1 MAHVKGRRVYLSGPM
16 TGMEDWNR
24 TTFDAAEKRLVCEP
38 FDVMGV
44 YNPADNIDEMRSLSH
59 EEAMYLSMHS
69 LMSIDVADS
78 KFVPYYEV
86 LVSLPGWERSAGA
99 RLEREVA
106 VACGIEV
113 CDLDEVVE

>member
-1 MAHVKGRRVYLSGPM
+1 M

-38 FDVMGV
+38 FDVMWI
-44 YNPADNIDEMRSLSH
+44 YNPADHIDEMRSLSH
-59 EEAMYLSMHS
+59 EEAMYLSIHS

-78 KFVPYYEV
+78 KFVPYYDV
-86 LVSLPGWERSAGA
+86 LVSLPGWEKSAGA
-99 RLEREVA
+99 CLEREVA

-113 CDLDEVVE
+113 CELSEVVE